1 MSKSKD
7 VANVRRRGFLKGA
20 GFAGAAALTAPLK
33 AVAQPAPVRN
43 AVPLP
48 DKAAETQVPRQL
60 EVLTVGKSGSDFMID
75 CIKSLGF
82 EYMAA
87 NPASSF
93 RGLHESLVNYG
104 GNKNPEFLTC
114 SHEEISVAMGH
125 GYYKIEG
132 KPLCVF
138 AHGTVGL
145 HHATM
150 ALYNSWCDRVPVY
163 VVIGNIMDVQL
174 RRPGIEW
181 NHSAQD
187 PAAVVRDFTKWD
199 DNPASLQHFA
209 ESSVRA
215 YKIAMTPPA
224 APVLLVAD
232 GALQEDPIEEGMKL
246 EIPKLPRVANPQGDS
261 GAVAETARLLVNA
274 ESPVLVADRYARTP
288 AGAKLLAELAE
299 T

>member
-1 MSKSKD
+1 MSKRDD
-7 VANVRRRGFLKGA
+7 VPNVKRRGFLKGA
-20 GFAGAAALTAPLK
+20 GLAGAAALATPLK
-33 AVAQPAPVRN
+33 AVAAQTAPARN

-48 DKAAETQVPRQL
+48 NRAAETAVPPAL
-60 EVLTVGKSGSDFMID
+60 EPLTVGRSGSDFMID
-75 CIKSLGF
+75 CLKSLGF

-93 RGLHESLVNYG
+93 RGLHESLINYG
-104 GNKNPEFLTC
+104 GNTDPEFLTC

-132 KPLCVF
+132 KPLLVF

-150 ALYNSWCDRVPVY
+150 AMYNAWCDRVPVY

-187 PAAVVRDFTKWD
+187 PAVVVRDFTKWD

-215 YKIAMTPPA
+215 YKIAMTPPT

-232 GALQEDPIEEGMKL
+232 GALQEDPIPEGMNL
-246 EIPKLPRVANPQGDS
+246 RIPKLPQISV
-261 GAVAETARLLVNA
+261 
-274 ESPVLVADRYARTP
+274 
-288 AGAKLLAELAE
+288 
-299 T
+299 